1 MLRSRHHIGE
11 SLLSP
16 FPLSIDTTDHQS
28 TRVSP
33 PDDSIKFS
41 LPSRGPRFK
50 LL

>member
-16 FPLSIDTTDHQS
+16 FPLFVDITDHRS

-33 PDDSIKFS
+33 PDDSIKLS
-41 LPSRGPRFK
+41 LPSRGPMFK